1 MLLYTKLA
9 PPKAPKRRSRSGCT
23 YCKEKK
29 KKCDESRPQCSR
41 CAERGQDCAYEA
53 VKPRQR
59 KKRDSIAG
67 IGSDTASQTS
77 ASAVIRRFSAPD
89 STLRRWK
96 EEALDDDE
104 DGLVEEAIAEEPG
117 DAADRFDPVF
127 DFKRTFSFANHSSTR
142 SRDDT
147 PLISPIDNV
156 SFDLSLED
164 ADEEISRRGSI
175 MRRSSGVA
183 SPHLAVT
190 GAQRHPDLAMVAP
203 VSMAS
208 PRLEF
213 LLPIFSEFSDRPNRR
228 ALVDHFANVMSHLI
242 VLRETQAGNPF
253 QQLVLPLCHTSPTVT
268 NAIYALASAHLENRG
283 CGHTEEKAVYFHN
296 QAIQGLARFI
306 EMGGNANKNELL
318 ATIMLLVYYEVLVQQ
333 GRSNIVDGHLKGAIA
348 IMNGNDDN
356 SNPTTAFL
364 ERAFRFYDVIAALS
378 FGTAPLSTAP
388 ATGCLVP
395 FPPIDSPSTS
405 PLSSVDTLLGMSTTL
420 WPIIHRLSNLLTLK
434 TELQSAMANGQ
445 LTKVAVLRTE
455 FETTSDA
462 IEHAL
467 EQWQPSFPPGFSP
480 DVIDDISLPV
490 EESEAAERARL
501 HSILN
506 NALAYRHSAFVYLYR
521 SIYGYPRRHHVV
533 QHHTHAALSHCAAT
547 VSHAGP
553 MAALLW
559 PLFVAACEAVNP
571 VDRELAREAFV
582 AVDRRQ
588 GMINIKRA
596 WAIAQEVWRRA
607 DMIDD
612 HASYEDRA
620 VMFSTPG
627 QRLGKGAD
635 LWRRVSEDMGV
646 TIVFG

>member
-1 MLLYTKLA
+1 MQDVHI
-9 PPKAPKRRSRSGCT
+9 GN
-23 YCKEKK
+23 KEKK
-29 KKCDESRPQCSR
+29 KKCDETRPQCSR
-41 CAERGQDCAYEA
+41 CAERGQECAYEP

-67 IGSDTASQTS
+67 LGSDTASQTS
-77 ASAVIRRFSAPD
+77 GSAIIRRYSAPD
-89 STLRRWK
+89 VALRRWK
-96 EEALDDDE
+96 EEAFDDDE
-104 DGLVEEAIAEEPG
+104 EGLEEAIIEEPEDIADSLG
-117 DAADRFDPVF
+117 PAFDIKKMFGIRNHDAKVDA
-127 DFKRTFSFANHSSTR
+127 
-142 SRDDT
+142 
-147 PLISPIDNV
+147 PLISPIDAV
-156 SFDLSLED
+156 SFNLSLED
-164 ADEEISRRGSI
+164 ADEEVVRRDSI
-175 MRRSSGVA
+175 LTDSGTA
-183 SPHLAVT
+183 PPHLAVT
-190 GAQRHPDLAMVAP
+190 RAQRHSDLSLVAP
-203 VSMAS
+203 VSVAS

-213 LLPIFSEFSDRPNRR
+213 LFPTFSEFSDRPNRR
-228 ALVDHFANVMSHLI
+228 ALVDHFTNVMSHLI
-242 VLRETQAGNPF
+242 VLRETEAGNPF
-253 QQLVLPLCHTSPTVT
+253 QQLVLPLCHSSSTVT

-283 CGHTEEKAVYFHN
+283 CGYTEEKAVHFHN
-296 QAIQGLARFI
+296 QAIQGLARLI
-306 EMGGNANKNELL
+306 ELGGDANKNELL

-348 IMNGNDDN
+348 IMNGNNADP
-356 SNPTTAFL
+356 NPTSAFL

-395 FPPIDSPSTS
+395 FPPLDAPSTS

-420 WPIIHRLSNLLTLK
+420 WPIIHRLSNLLALK
-434 TELQSAMANGQ
+434 TELQTAITNGQ

-467 EQWQPSFPPGFSP
+467 KQWQPSYPPGFSP
-480 DVIDDISLPV
+480 DSVDDIMS
-490 EESEAAERARL
+490 EEEPELAAERARM
-501 HSILN
+501 HSLLN

-521 SIYGYPRRHHVV
+521 TIYGYTRRHHLV

-571 VDRELAREAFV
+571 ADREIARQAFV
-582 AVDRRQ
+582 AVERRQ
-588 GMINIKRA
+588 GMTNIQRA
-596 WAIAQEVWRRA
+596 WTIAQEVWRRA

-612 HASYEDRA
+612 HATYDGYDDHSS
-620 VMFSTPG
+620 MLCSTPG
-627 QRLGKGAD
+627 NRLGKGGD

>member
-41 CAERGQDCAYEA
+41 CAERGQECSYEP

-67 IGSDTASQTS
+67 FGSDTASHTS
-77 ASAVIRRFSAPD
+77 GSALIRRYSAPD
-89 STLRRWK
+89 ATIRRWK
-96 EEALDDDE
+96 EEALDDE
-104 DGLVEEAIAEEPG
+104 DDGAVEEAILEEPE
-117 DAADRFDPVF
+117 DSADPLAY
-127 DFKRTFSFANHSSTR
+127 DFKKMFGLHQDK
-142 SRDDT
+142 DDA
-147 PLISPIDNV
+147 PLISPVDSVAFN
-156 SFDLSLED
+156 LSLED
-164 ADEEISRRGSI
+164 ADEEIVR
-175 MRRSSGVA
+175 RRSVQQDA
-183 SPHLAVT
+183 IQNLAVT
-190 GAQRHPDLAMVAP
+190 RAQRHPDLAMIAP
-203 VSMAS
+203 VPVAS

-213 LLPIFSEFSDRPNRR
+213 LFPTFSEFSERPNRR
-228 ALVDHFANVMSHLI
+228 ALVDHFTNVMSHLI
-242 VLRETQAGNPF
+242 VLRETEAGNPF
-253 QQLVLPLCHTSPTVT
+253 QQLVLPLCHRSKTVT

-296 QAIQGLARFI
+296 QAIQGLARLI
-306 EMGGNANKNELL
+306 ELGGEANKNELL

-348 IMNGNDDN
+348 IMSGSSDN
-356 SNPTTAFL
+356 TDPTTAFL

-388 ATGCLVP
+388 ATGCLIP
-395 FPPIDSPSTS
+395 FPPVDSPTTS
-405 PLSSVDTLLGMSTTL
+405 PLNSVDTLLGFSTTL
-420 WPIIHRLSNLLTLK
+420 WPIIHRLSNLLALK
-434 TELQSAMANGQ
+434 TELQTAITNGQ
-445 LTKVAVLRTE
+445 LTKVAVLRSE

-467 EQWQPSFPPGFSP
+467 KQWQPSFPPGFSP
-480 DVIDDISLPV
+480 DTMDDLSSDEPDV
-490 EESEAAERARL
+490 VSERARL

-521 SIYGYPRRHHVV
+521 SIYGYPRRHHLV

-547 VSHAGP
+547 VNHAGP

-559 PLFVAACEAVNP
+559 PLFVAACEAISP
-571 VDRELAREAFV
+571 SDRQLARQAFV
-582 AVDRRQ
+582 AVERRQ
-588 GMINIKRA
+588 GMTNIQRA
-596 WAIAQEVWRRA
+596 WTIAQEVWRRA

-612 HASYEDRA
+612 HAAYEDHA
-620 VMFSTPG
+620 IGMSTPG

>member
-29 KKCDESRPQCSR
+29 KKCDEARPQCSR
-41 CAERGQDCAYEA
+41 CAERGQDCAYEP

-77 ASAVIRRFSAPD
+77 ATAVIRRYSAPD
-89 STLRRWK
+89 VTLRRWK
-96 EEALDDDE
+96 EEAFDDDE
-104 DGLVEEAIAEEPG
+104 DDGFVEEAIAEEPEDIADPLG
-117 DAADRFDPVF
+117 PAFDIKKMFGVHNHNTKDDA
-127 DFKRTFSFANHSSTR
+127 
-142 SRDDT
+142 
-147 PLISPIDNV
+147 PLLSPIDAV
-156 SFDLSLED
+156 SFNLSLED
-164 ADEEISRRGSI
+164 ADEEVVRRGSVHDA
-175 MRRSSGVA
+175 GA
-183 SPHLAVT
+183 APPHLAVT
-190 GAQRHPDLAMVAP
+190 RAQRHPDLAMIAP
-203 VSMAS
+203 VPVAS

-213 LLPIFSEFSDRPNRR
+213 LLPTFTEFTDRPNRR
-228 ALVDHFANVMSHLI
+228 ALIDHFANVMSHLI
-242 VLRETQAGNPF
+242 VLRETEAGNPF
-253 QQLVLPLCHTSPTVT
+253 QQLVLPLCYSSKTVK

-283 CGHTEEKAVYFHN
+283 CGQTEEKAVYFHN
-296 QAIQGLARFI
+296 QAIQGLARLI
-306 EMGGNANKNELL
+306 ELGGDANKNELL

-348 IMNGNDDN
+348 IMSGSNDTP
-356 SNPTTAFL
+356 NPTSAFL

-395 FPPIDSPSTS
+395 FPPLDSPATG

-434 TELQSAMANGQ
+434 NELQTAVANGQ
-445 LTKVAVLRTE
+445 VTKAAVLRTE

-467 EQWQPSFPPGFSP
+467 KQWQPSFPPGFSP
-480 DVIDDISLPV
+480 DAVNDVPADEPD
-490 EESEAAERARL
+490 ERARL
-501 HSILN
+501 HSLLN

-521 SIYGYPRRHHVV
+521 SIYGYTRRHHLV
-533 QHHTHAALSHCAAT
+533 QEHTHAALSHCAAT

-559 PLFVAACEAVNP
+559 PLFVAACEAVSP
-571 VDRELAREAFV
+571 ADRELARQSFV
-582 AVDRRQ
+582 AIERRQ
-588 GMINIKRA
+588 GMTNIPRA
-596 WAIAQEVWRRA
+596 WTIAQEVWRRA

-612 HASYEDRA
+612 HAAYEHEDHHHA
-620 VMFSTPG
+620 AMLSSAPG
-627 QRLGKGAD
+627 RRLGKGGD